1 MKKAQVHIDYY
12 QAKDERQVLDNVYGV
27 LHSAGVDGASEE
39 PCADFAGG
47 CEGRKGEGGG
57 AGRQV
62 EFAETYFR
70 LKKRTYVV
78 LTKNQIAKQFGVQ
91 TGEAIWQAR
100 QKCPDLICVPP
111 DYALYIRFS
120 RRMRRLYEE
129 YSNRVESFGLDEAW
143 IDLTN
148 PGLTIRDG
156 ERIAHEIRLR
166 VKRELGITVSVGVSF
181 NKIFA
186 KLGSDMKKP
195 DAVTVISQDSFRDMV
210 WPLPVGD
217 LLFVGPATRR
227 RLADM
232 NVRTIGDL
240 ARFEAECLRSRLGK
254 LGLMLKAYAAGLDRS
269 PVMPA
274 DERMAIQSIGNS
286 TTPPH
291 DLETMADARCL
302 YYLLAESVAARLR
315 QEGLRARCVSI
326 SARNAELVTRSC
338 QQTLPRATSLTGEI
352 AQAAM
357 RLFDRR
363 FALNFPYRSVGLS
376 CSALT
381 PDDAPVQL
389 DFLGDEARRI
399 KTERLESAIDGLR
412 RRFGHQIVRRA
423 VVLTDGQ
430 YAQINPKEEH
440 TVHPVPFYAG

>member
-1 MKKAQVHIDYY
+1 M
-12 QAKDERQVLDNVYGV
+12 ERVI
-27 LHSAGVDGASEE
+27 LHCDANAFYASVECLYTPSIRHSPVAVCGSVEE
-39 PCADFAGG
+39 RHGI
-47 CEGRKGEGGG
+47 
-57 AGRQV
+57 
-62 EFAETYFR
+62 
-70 LKKRTYVV
+70 V

-120 RRMRRLYEE
+120 QRMRRVYEE
-129 YSNRVESFGLDEAW
+129 YSDRVESFGLDEAW

-181 NKIFA
+181 NKVFA

-227 RLADM
+227 KLADM

-240 ARFEAECLRSRLGK
+240 ARFDAECLRSRLGK
-254 LGLMLKAYAAGLDRS
+254 PGLMLNAYAAGLDRS
-269 PVMPA
+269 PVMWA
-274 DERMAIQSIGNS
+274 DLRRAIQSVGNS
-286 TTPPH
+286 ATPPH
-291 DLETMADARCL
+291 DLETPADARCL

-326 SARNAELVTRSC
+326 SARNTELVTRSC
-338 QQTLPRATSLTGEI
+338 QQMLPRATSLTGEI

-357 RLFDRR
+357 RLFDGR
-363 FALNFPYRSVGLS
+363 FSDGFPYRSAGLS

-381 PDDAPVQL
+381 PDDAPAQL

-399 KTERLESAIDGLR
+399 KTERLESAIDRLR

>member
-1 MKKAQVHIDYY
+1 M
-12 QAKDERQVLDNVYGV
+12 ERVI
-27 LHSAGVDGASEE
+27 LHCDANSFYASVECLYTPSIRHSPVAVCGSVEE
-39 PCADFAGG
+39 RHGI
-47 CEGRKGEGGG
+47 
-57 AGRQV
+57 
-62 EFAETYFR
+62 
-70 LKKRTYVV
+70 V

-120 RRMRRLYEE
+120 QRMRRLYEE
-129 YSNRVESFGLDEAW
+129 YSDRVESFGLDEAW
-143 IDLTN
+143 IDLSN

-181 NKIFA
+181 NKVFA

-210 WPLPVGD
+210 WPLHVGD

-227 RLADM
+227 KLADM

-240 ARFEAECLRSRLGK
+240 ARFDAECLRARLGK
-254 LGLMLKAYAAGLDRS
+254 PGLMLNAYAAGLDRS
-269 PVMPA
+269 PVMRA
-274 DERMAIQSIGNS
+274 DLRRAIQSVGNS
-286 TTPPH
+286 ATPPH
-291 DLETMADARCL
+291 DLETPADARCL

-326 SARNAELVTRSC
+326 SARNTELVTRSC
-338 QQTLPRATSLTGEI
+338 QQMLPRATSLTGEI

-357 RLFDRR
+357 RLFDGR
-363 FALNFPYRSVGLS
+363 FSDGFPYRSAGLS

-381 PDDAPVQL
+381 PDDTPVQL

-423 VVLTDGQ
+423 VTLTDGQ

>member
-1 MKKAQVHIDYY
+1 M
-12 QAKDERQVLDNVYGV
+12 ERVI
-27 LHSAGVDGASEE
+27 LHCDANAFYASVECLYTPSIRHSPVAVCGSVEE
-39 PCADFAGG
+39 RHGI
-47 CEGRKGEGGG
+47 
-57 AGRQV
+57 
-62 EFAETYFR
+62 
-70 LKKRTYVV
+70 V

-111 DYALYIRFS
+111 DYGLYIRFS
-120 RRMRRLYEE
+120 KRMRRIYEE
-129 YSNRVESFGLDEAW
+129 YSDRVESFGLDEAW
-143 IDLTN
+143 IDLSS
-148 PGLTIRDG
+148 PGLTVRGG
-156 ERIAHEIRLR
+156 ERIAHEIRVR

-195 DAVTVISQDSFRDMV
+195 DAVTVIPADSFREKV

-227 RLADM
+227 KLADM

-240 ARFEAECLRSRLGK
+240 ARFDAECLRGRLGK
-254 LGLMLKAYAAGLDRS
+254 PGLVLKAYAAGLDRS

-274 DERMAIQSIGNS
+274 DARMAIQSVGNS
-286 TTPPH
+286 ATPPH
-291 DLETMADARCL
+291 DLQTPADARCL
-302 YYLLAESVAARLR
+302 CYLLAESVAARLR
-315 QEGLRARCVSI
+315 QEGLRARCVSL
-326 SARNAELVTRSC
+326 SVRSAELVTRSC
-338 QQTLPRATSLTGEI
+338 QQTLPRATNLTGEI
-352 AQAAM
+352 AQVAVQ
-357 RLFDRR
+357 LFDGR
-363 FALNFPYRSVGLS
+363 FAGGFPYRSAGLS
-376 CSALT
+376 CSVLT

-423 VVLTDGQ
+423 VVLADGQ
-430 YAQINPKEEH
+430 YAQLNPREEH

>member
-1 MKKAQVHIDYY
+1 M
-12 QAKDERQVLDNVYGV
+12 ERVI
-27 LHSAGVDGASEE
+27 LHCDANAFYASVECLYTPSIRQSPVAVCGSVEE
-39 PCADFAGG
+39 RHGI
-47 CEGRKGEGGG
+47 
-57 AGRQV
+57 
-62 EFAETYFR
+62 
-70 LKKRTYVV
+70 V

-120 RRMRRLYEE
+120 QRMRRVYEE
-129 YSNRVESFGLDEAW
+129 YSDRVESFGLDEAW

-181 NKIFA
+181 NKVFA

-227 RLADM
+227 KLADM
-232 NVRTIGDL
+232 NVHTIGDL
-240 ARFEAECLRSRLGK
+240 ARFDAECLRSRLGK
-254 LGLMLKAYAAGLDRS
+254 PGLMLKAYAAGLDRS
-269 PVMPA
+269 PVMRA
-274 DERMAIQSIGNS
+274 DLRRAIQSVGNS
-286 TTPPH
+286 ATPPH
-291 DLETMADARCL
+291 DLETPADARCL

-326 SARNAELVTRSC
+326 SARNTELVTRSC
-338 QQTLPRATSLTGEI
+338 QQTLTRATSLTGEI

>member
-1 MKKAQVHIDYY
+1 M
-12 QAKDERQVLDNVYGV
+12 ERVI
-27 LHSAGVDGASEE
+27 LHCDANAFYASVECLYTPSIRHRPVAVCGSVEE
-39 PCADFAGG
+39 RHGI
-47 CEGRKGEGGG
+47 
-57 AGRQV
+57 
-62 EFAETYFR
+62 
-70 LKKRTYVV
+70 V

-120 RRMRRLYEE
+120 QRMRRVYEE
-129 YSNRVESFGLDEAW
+129 YSDRVESFGLDEAW

-181 NKIFA
+181 NKVFA

-227 RLADM
+227 KLADM

-240 ARFEAECLRSRLGK
+240 ARFDAECLRARLGK
-254 LGLMLKAYAAGLDRS
+254 PGLMLNAYAAGLDRS
-269 PVMPA
+269 PVMRA
-274 DERMAIQSIGNS
+274 DLRRAIQSVGNS
-286 TTPPH
+286 ATPPH
-291 DLETMADARCL
+291 DLETPADARCL

-326 SARNAELVTRSC
+326 SARNTELVTRSC
-338 QQTLPRATSLTGEI
+338 QQMLPRATSLTGEI

-357 RLFDRR
+357 RLFDGR
-363 FALNFPYRSVGLS
+363 FSDGFPYRSAGLS

-381 PDDAPVQL
+381 PDDAPAQL

>member
-1 MKKAQVHIDYY
+1 M
-12 QAKDERQVLDNVYGV
+12 ERVI
-27 LHSAGVDGASEE
+27 LHCDANAFYASVECLYTPSIRHSPVAVCGSVEE
-39 PCADFAGG
+39 RHGI
-47 CEGRKGEGGG
+47 
-57 AGRQV
+57 
-62 EFAETYFR
+62 
-70 LKKRTYVV
+70 V

-100 QKCPDLICVPP
+100 QKCPDPICVPP

-120 RRMRRLYEE
+120 QRMRRVYEE
-129 YSNRVESFGLDEAW
+129 YSDRVESFGLDEAW

-181 NKIFA
+181 NKVFA

-227 RLADM
+227 KLADM

-240 ARFEAECLRSRLGK
+240 ARFDAECLRARLGK
-254 LGLMLKAYAAGLDRS
+254 PGLMLNAYAAGLDRS
-269 PVMPA
+269 PVMRA
-274 DERMAIQSIGNS
+274 DLRRAIQSIGNS
-286 TTPPH
+286 ATPPH
-291 DLETMADARCL
+291 DLETPADARCL

-326 SARNAELVTRSC
+326 SARNTELVTRSC
-338 QQTLPRATSLTGEI
+338 QQMLPRATSLTGEI

-357 RLFDRR
+357 RLFDGR
-363 FALNFPYRSVGLS
+363 FSDGFPYRSAGLS

>member
-1 MKKAQVHIDYY
+1 M
-12 QAKDERQVLDNVYGV
+12 ERVI
-27 LHSAGVDGASEE
+27 LHCDANAFYASVECLYTPSIRHSPVAVCGSVEE
-39 PCADFAGG
+39 RHGI
-47 CEGRKGEGGG
+47 
-57 AGRQV
+57 
-62 EFAETYFR
+62 
-70 LKKRTYVV
+70 V

-129 YSNRVESFGLDEAW
+129 YSDRVESFGLDEAW
-143 IDLTN
+143 IDLSN

-195 DAVTVISQDSFRDMV
+195 DAVTVIPPDSFRDVV

-227 RLADM
+227 KLADM

-240 ARFEAECLRSRLGK
+240 ARFDAECLRGRLGK
-254 LGLMLKAYAAGLDRS
+254 PGLVLKAYAAGLDRS

-274 DERMAIQSIGNS
+274 DARMAIQSVGNS
-286 TTPPH
+286 ATPPH
-291 DLETMADARCL
+291 DLQTPADARCL
-302 YYLLAESVAARLR
+302 CYLLAESVAARLR
-315 QEGLRARCVSI
+315 QEGLRARCVSL
-326 SARNAELVTRSC
+326 SVRSAELVTRSC
-338 QQTLPRATSLTGEI
+338 QQTLPRATNLTGEI
-352 AQAAM
+352 AQAAVQ
-357 RLFDRR
+357 LFDGR
-363 FALNFPYRSVGLS
+363 FAGGFPYRSAGLS

-423 VVLTDGQ
+423 VVLADGQ
-430 YAQINPKEEH
+430 YAQLNPREEH
-440 TVHPVPFYAG
+440 TVHPVPFYTG

>member
-1 MKKAQVHIDYY
+1 M
-12 QAKDERQVLDNVYGV
+12 ERVI
-27 LHSAGVDGASEE
+27 LHCDANAFYASVECLYTPSVRHSPVAVCGSVEE
-39 PCADFAGG
+39 RHGI
-47 CEGRKGEGGG
+47 
-57 AGRQV
+57 
-62 EFAETYFR
+62 
-70 LKKRTYVV
+70 V

-120 RRMRRLYEE
+120 QRMRRVYEE
-129 YSNRVESFGLDEAW
+129 YSDRVESFGLDEAW

-181 NKIFA
+181 NKVFA

-227 RLADM
+227 KLADM

-240 ARFEAECLRSRLGK
+240 ARFDAECLRSRLGK
-254 LGLMLKAYAAGLDRS
+254 PGLMLNAYAAGLDRS
-269 PVMPA
+269 PVMWA
-274 DERMAIQSIGNS
+274 DLRRAIQSVGNS
-286 TTPPH
+286 ATPPH
-291 DLETMADARCL
+291 DLETPADARCL

-326 SARNAELVTRSC
+326 SARNTELVTRSC

-363 FALNFPYRSVGLS
+363 FAQGFPYRSVGLS

-389 DFLGDEARRI
+389 EFLGDEARRI

>member
-1 MKKAQVHIDYY
+1 M
-12 QAKDERQVLDNVYGV
+12 ERVI
-27 LHSAGVDGASEE
+27 LHCDANAFYASVECLYTPSIRHRPVAVCGSVEE
-39 PCADFAGG
+39 RHGI
-47 CEGRKGEGGG
+47 
-57 AGRQV
+57 
-62 EFAETYFR
+62 
-70 LKKRTYVV
+70 V

-111 DYALYIRFS
+111 DYGLYIRFS
-120 RRMRRLYEE
+120 KRMRRIYEE
-129 YSNRVESFGLDEAW
+129 YSDRVESFGLDEAW
-143 IDLTN
+143 IDLSN

-195 DAVTVISQDSFRDMV
+195 DAVTVIPADSFREKV

-227 RLADM
+227 KLADM

-240 ARFEAECLRSRLGK
+240 ARFDAECLRGRLGK
-254 LGLMLKAYAAGLDRS
+254 PGLVLKAYAAGLDRS

-274 DERMAIQSIGNS
+274 DARMAIQSVGNS
-286 TTPPH
+286 ATPPH
-291 DLETMADARCL
+291 DLQTPADARCL
-302 YYLLAESVAARLR
+302 CYLLAESVAARLR

-338 QQTLPRATSLTGEI
+338 QKTLPRATSLTGEI

-363 FALNFPYRSVGLS
+363 FAQGFPYRSVGLS

-423 VVLTDGQ
+423 VVLIDGQ

>member
-1 MKKAQVHIDYY
+1 M
-12 QAKDERQVLDNVYGV
+12 ERVI
-27 LHSAGVDGASEE
+27 LHCDANAFYASVECLYTPSIRHRPVAVCGSVEE
-39 PCADFAGG
+39 RHGI
-47 CEGRKGEGGG
+47 
-57 AGRQV
+57 
-62 EFAETYFR
+62 
-70 LKKRTYVV
+70 V

-111 DYALYIRFS
+111 DYGLYIRFS
-120 RRMRRLYEE
+120 KCMRRIYEE
-129 YSNRVESFGLDEAW
+129 YSDRVESFGLDEAW
-143 IDLTN
+143 IDLSS
-148 PGLTIRDG
+148 PGLTVRGG
-156 ERIAHEIRLR
+156 ERIADEIRVR

-195 DAVTVISQDSFRDMV
+195 DAVTVIPADSFREKV

-227 RLADM
+227 KLADM

-240 ARFEAECLRSRLGK
+240 ARFDAECLRGRLGK
-254 LGLMLKAYAAGLDRS
+254 PGLVLKAYAAGLDRS

-274 DERMAIQSIGNS
+274 DARMAIQSVGNS
-286 TTPPH
+286 ATPPH
-291 DLETMADARCL
+291 DLQTPADARCL
-302 YYLLAESVAARLR
+302 CYLLAESVAARLR
-315 QEGLRARCVSI
+315 QEGLRARCVSL
-326 SARNAELVTRSC
+326 SVRSAELVTRSC
-338 QQTLPRATSLTGEI
+338 QQTLPRATNLTGEI
-352 AQAAM
+352 AQAAVQ
-357 RLFDRR
+357 LFDGR
-363 FALNFPYRSVGLS
+363 FAGGFPYRSAGLS
-376 CSALT
+376 CSVLT

-423 VVLTDGQ
+423 VVLADGQ
-430 YAQINPKEEH
+430 YAQLNPREEH

>member
-1 MKKAQVHIDYY
+1 M
-12 QAKDERQVLDNVYGV
+12 ERVI
-27 LHSAGVDGASEE
+27 LHCDANAFYASVECLYTPSIRHSPVAVCGSVEE
-39 PCADFAGG
+39 RHGI
-47 CEGRKGEGGG
+47 
-57 AGRQV
+57 
-62 EFAETYFR
+62 
-70 LKKRTYVV
+70 V

-129 YSNRVESFGLDEAW
+129 YSDRVESFGLDEAW
-143 IDLTN
+143 IDLST

-156 ERIAHEIRLR
+156 ERIGHEIRLR
-166 VKRELGITVSVGVSF
+166 VKHELGITVSVGVSF

-217 LLFVGPATRR
+217 LLFVGPATQRK
-227 RLADM
+227 LADM

-240 ARFEAECLRSRLGK
+240 ARFDAECLRSRLGK
-254 LGLMLKAYAAGLDRS
+254 PGLMLNAYAAGLDRS
-269 PVMPA
+269 PVMWA
-274 DERMAIQSIGNS
+274 DLRRAIQSVGNS
-286 TTPPH
+286 ATPPH
-291 DLETMADARCL
+291 DLETPADARCL

-326 SARNAELVTRSC
+326 SARNTELVTRSC
-338 QQTLPRATSLTGEI
+338 QQMLPRATSLTGEI

-357 RLFDRR
+357 RLFDGR
-363 FALNFPYRSVGLS
+363 FSDGFPYRSAGLS

-381 PDDAPVQL
+381 PDDAPAQL

>member
-1 MKKAQVHIDYY
+1 M
-12 QAKDERQVLDNVYGV
+12 ERVI
-27 LHSAGVDGASEE
+27 LHCDANAFYASVECLYTPSIRHRPVAVCGSVEE
-39 PCADFAGG
+39 RHGI
-47 CEGRKGEGGG
+47 
-57 AGRQV
+57 
-62 EFAETYFR
+62 
-70 LKKRTYVV
+70 V

-111 DYALYIRFS
+111 DYGLYIRFS
-120 RRMRRLYEE
+120 KCMRRIYEE
-129 YSNRVESFGLDEAW
+129 YSDRVESFGLDEAW
-143 IDLTN
+143 IDLSN

-166 VKRELGITVSVGVSF
+166 AKRELGITVSVGVSF

-195 DAVTVISQDSFRDMV
+195 DAVTVIPADSFREKV

-227 RLADM
+227 KLADM

-240 ARFEAECLRSRLGK
+240 ARFDAECLRGRLGK
-254 LGLMLKAYAAGLDRS
+254 PGLVLKAYAAGLDRS

-274 DERMAIQSIGNS
+274 DARMAIQSVGNS
-286 TTPPH
+286 ATPPH
-291 DLETMADARCL
+291 DLQTPADARCL
-302 YYLLAESVAARLR
+302 CYLLAESVAARLR
-315 QEGLRARCVSI
+315 QEGLRARCVSL
-326 SARNAELVTRSC
+326 SVRSAELVTRSC
-338 QQTLPRATSLTGEI
+338 QQTLPRATNLTGEI
-352 AQAAM
+352 AQAAVQ
-357 RLFDRR
+357 LFDGR
-363 FALNFPYRSVGLS
+363 FAGGFPYRSAGLS
-376 CSALT
+376 CSVLT

-423 VVLTDGQ
+423 VVLADGQ
-430 YAQINPKEEH
+430 YAQLNPREEH

>member
-1 MKKAQVHIDYY
+1 M
-12 QAKDERQVLDNVYGV
+12 ERVI
-27 LHSAGVDGASEE
+27 LHCDANAFYASVECLYTPSIRHRPVAVCGSVEE
-39 PCADFAGG
+39 RHGI
-47 CEGRKGEGGG
+47 
-57 AGRQV
+57 
-62 EFAETYFR
+62 
-70 LKKRTYVV
+70 V

-111 DYALYIRFS
+111 DYGLYIRFS
-120 RRMRRLYEE
+120 KCMRRIYEE
-129 YSNRVESFGLDEAW
+129 YSDRVESFGLDEAW
-143 IDLTN
+143 IDLSN

-195 DAVTVISQDSFRDMV
+195 DAVTVIPADSFREKV

-227 RLADM
+227 KLADM

-240 ARFEAECLRSRLGK
+240 ARFDAECLRGRLGK
-254 LGLMLKAYAAGLDRS
+254 PGLVLKAYAAGLDRS

-274 DERMAIQSIGNS
+274 DARMAIQSVGNS
-286 TTPPH
+286 ATPPH
-291 DLETMADARCL
+291 DLQTPADARCL
-302 YYLLAESVAARLR
+302 CYLLAESVAARLR
-315 QEGLRARCVSI
+315 QEGLRARCVSL
-326 SARNAELVTRSC
+326 SMRSAELVTRSC
-338 QQTLPRATSLTGEI
+338 QQTLPRATNLTGEI
-352 AQAAM
+352 AQAAVQ
-357 RLFDRR
+357 LFDGR
-363 FALNFPYRSVGLS
+363 FAGGFPYRSAGLS

-423 VVLTDGQ
+423 VVLADGQ
-430 YAQINPKEEH
+430 YAQLNPREEH

>member
-1 MKKAQVHIDYY
+1 M
-12 QAKDERQVLDNVYGV
+12 ERVI
-27 LHSAGVDGASEE
+27 LHCDANAFYASVECLYTPSIRHRPVAVCGSVEE
-39 PCADFAGG
+39 RHGI
-47 CEGRKGEGGG
+47 
-57 AGRQV
+57 
-62 EFAETYFR
+62 
-70 LKKRTYVV
+70 V

-111 DYALYIRFS
+111 DYGLYIRFS
-120 RRMRRLYEE
+120 KRMRRIYEE
-129 YSNRVESFGLDEAW
+129 YSDRVESFGLDEAW
-143 IDLTN
+143 IDLSS
-148 PGLTIRDG
+148 PGLTVRGG

-186 KLGSDMKKP
+186 KLGSGMKKP
-195 DAVTVISQDSFRDMV
+195 DAVTVIPADSFREKV

-227 RLADM
+227 KLADM

-240 ARFEAECLRSRLGK
+240 AWFDAECLRGRLGK
-254 LGLMLKAYAAGLDRS
+254 PGLVLKAYAAGLDRS

-274 DERMAIQSIGNS
+274 DARMAIQSVGNS
-286 TTPPH
+286 ATPPH
-291 DLETMADARCL
+291 DLQTPADARCL
-302 YYLLAESVAARLR
+302 CYLLAESVAARLR

-326 SARNAELVTRSC
+326 SARNTELVTRSC
-338 QQTLPRATSLTGEI
+338 QQMLPRATSLTGEI

-357 RLFDRR
+357 RLFDGR
-363 FALNFPYRSVGLS
+363 FSDGFPYRSAGLS

-381 PDDAPVQL
+381 PDDAPAQL

>member
-1 MKKAQVHIDYY
+1 MEGVILHCDANAFYASVECLYTPSIRHSPV
-12 QAKDERQVLDNVYGV
+12 AVCGSVEERHGI
-27 LHSAGVDGASEE
+27 
-39 PCADFAGG
+39 
-47 CEGRKGEGGG
+47 
-57 AGRQV
+57 
-62 EFAETYFR
+62 
-70 LKKRTYVV
+70 V

-120 RRMRRLYEE
+120 QRMRRVYEE
-129 YSNRVESFGLDEAW
+129 YSDRVESFGLDEAW

-181 NKIFA
+181 NKVFA

-227 RLADM
+227 KLADM

-240 ARFEAECLRSRLGK
+240 ARFDAECLRARLGK
-254 LGLMLKAYAAGLDRS
+254 PGLMLNAYAAGLDRS
-269 PVMPA
+269 PVMRA
-274 DERMAIQSIGNS
+274 DLRRAIQSVGNS
-286 TTPPH
+286 ATPPH
-291 DLETMADARCL
+291 DLETPADARCL

-326 SARNAELVTRSC
+326 SARNTELVTRSC
-338 QQTLPRATSLTGEI
+338 QQMLPRATSLTGEI

-357 RLFDRR
+357 RLFDGR
-363 FALNFPYRSVGLS
+363 FSDGFPYRSAGLS

-381 PDDAPVQL
+381 PDDAPAQL